1 MQEKVV
7 FDDIYCDTVSGKV
20 MRVYVLFVHIVN
32 DIHGH
37 KKIKKIAAHPHA
49 MKASKCLRNRLFY
62 YHGLKI
68 KRI

>member
-32 DIHGH
+32 YIHGLLLH
-37 KKIKKIAAHPHA
+37 NKIKKKSPPACMP
-49 MKASKCLRNRLFY
+49 
-62 YHGLKI
+62 
-68 KRI
+68 

>member
-20 MRVYVLFVHIVN
+20 YVLFVHIVN
-32 DIHGH
+32 DIHGLLLH
-37 KKIKKIAAHPHA
+37 KKIKKIAARPHA

-62 YHGLKI
+62 YHGLSEN
-68 KRI
+68 